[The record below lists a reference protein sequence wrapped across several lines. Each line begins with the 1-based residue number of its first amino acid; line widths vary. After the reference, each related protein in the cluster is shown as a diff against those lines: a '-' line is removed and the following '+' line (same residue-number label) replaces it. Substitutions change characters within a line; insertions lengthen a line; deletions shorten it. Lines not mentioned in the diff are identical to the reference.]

1 MNVFIDACIEMYGP
15 LARIESKII
24 GFYERKGNPLPLTR
38 KAFVDYRLREAMA
51 TIRVRG

>member
-1 MNVFIDACIEMYGP
+1 MNVFIDVCIEMYGH

-38 KAFVDYRLREAMA
+38 KALVDRLREAMA
-51 TIRVRG
+51 AIRARG